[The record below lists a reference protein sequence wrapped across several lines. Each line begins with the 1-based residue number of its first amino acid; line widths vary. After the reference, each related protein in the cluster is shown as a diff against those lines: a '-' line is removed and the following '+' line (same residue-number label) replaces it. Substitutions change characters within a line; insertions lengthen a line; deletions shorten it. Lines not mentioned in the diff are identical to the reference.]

1 MKRDWKKNISLWGL
15 NTRKWEIWDWEHGI
29 SRGKLYVLYIGW
41 ISNSSISNSMD
52 LSLSKLQEIA
62 GDRGAW
68 RTADHG
74 VTQSQTQLRGRT
86 ATGTTE

>member
-52 LSLSKLQEIA
+52 LSLSKLQETVE
-62 GDRGAW
+62 DREAW
-68 RTADHG
+68 RAVVCGIARSWTRLSD
-74 VTQSQTQLRGRT
+74 
-86 ATGTTE
+86 